1 MQRPYIFVLRVSIV
15 ELLLRQYQLH
25 ISVHNNQGRSKD
37 CLQAILNIL
46 KPLHIVLALK
56 LLFIL
61 KCL

>member
-1 MQRPYIFVLRVSIV
+1 MQRHYIPVLSVSIV
-15 ELLLRQYQLH
+15 ELLLCQYQLH
-25 ISVHNNQGRSKD
+25 ISVHNNPGRSKD
-37 CLQAILNIL
+37 CLRAMLNIL